1 MIWRTSFLV
10 VVVCMLLSCESEPKK
25 LTPRMMK
32 EVDQQFRKVKKEMQ
46 EEMDS
51 LCILYQEKHLV
62 ETVDSIVE
70 LRMLQDKQNRI
81 HIDE

>member
-1 MIWRTSFLV
+1 MIWRPFSLV
-10 VVVCMLLSCESEPKK
+10 VIFCTLFSCESEPKK

-32 EVDQQFRKVKKEMQ
+32 EVDQEFRKVKKEMQ

-51 LCILYQEKHLV
+51 LCILYQEKHLA

-70 LRMLQDKQNRI
+70 LRMQQDKQNRI
-81 HIDE
+81 YIDD